1 MKKVDGRRNN
11 GGRREG
17 AGRPS
22 QGKGK
27 VPISTYVSPEA
38 KQKLAEIAAG
48 EKQSISET
56 VEMILRDYPNR

>member
-22 QGKGK
+22 LGKEK
-27 VPISTYVSPEA
+27 VPISTYITPEA
-38 KQKLAEIAAG
+38 KQKISEIAAKK
-48 EKQSISET
+48 EQSISET
-56 VEMILRDYPNR
+56 VEMIIRGYRLG

>member
-22 QGKGK
+22 LGKGK
-27 VPISTYVSPEA
+27 VPISTYITPEA
-38 KQKLAEIAAG
+38 KQKISEIAAKK
-48 EKQSISET
+48 EQSISET
-56 VEMILRDYPNR
+56 VEMIIRGYRLG